1 MNWSR
6 LLIFAGKKAIGSL
19 ITIFL
24 IMTIVF
30 ILMNSVPGGDP
41 VLRRYGLASKE
52 VQDQIREAWGLTKPL
67 YERYVLY
74 MKRVFTF
81 NYELYVNQESTAT
94 DLLLPLLPYTL
105 LLFGTA
111 TILTYVL
118 GTFVGIRVL
127 ARKNKYVENM
137 VAGVS
142 IALYALP
149 VFVLAIILK
158 TWLVFRYELLPP
170 VSVSISFMD
179 GHVRSAGDLG
189 FMRNLGTVLPSMML
203 PLAVLVVVGLARPL
217 LLIREQMA
225 TLVGEPFVTTA
236 RAKGLTENQVYSKH
250 IARCA
255 LLPLLNDAAVNLALI
270 VSGGII
276 IEYVFSWPGIGLA
289 LFEALKYL
297 DSPVVSCAIFLLTLT
312 LLALLFVADVVS
324 AYLDPRVS

>member
-1 MNWSR
+1 MSWSR
-6 LLIFAGKKAIGSL
+6 LLVFAGKKAAGSL

-52 VQDQIREAWGLTKPL
+52 VQDQIREAWGLTRPL
-67 YERYVLY
+67 YERYILY
-74 MKRVFTF
+74 MKNVFTF
-81 NYELYVNQESTAT
+81 NYTLYEDQEYTAV

-105 LLFGTA
+105 LLFGTS

-118 GTFVGIRVL
+118 GTVVGIRVL
-127 ARKNKYVENM
+127 ARKNKSVEN
-137 VAGVS
+137 VIAGIS

-149 VFVLAIILK
+149 VFVLAIIFK
-158 TWLVFRYELLPP
+158 TWLVFRYEVLPP
-170 VSVSISFMD
+170 VSIAVSFMD
-179 GHVRSAGDLG
+179 GHVRSLGDMDFIG
-189 FMRNLGTVLPSMML
+189 NMGTLLPSMVL
-203 PLAVLVVVGLARPL
+203 PLAILVMVGLARPL

-225 TLVGEPFVTTA
+225 TLADEPFVTTA
-236 RAKGLTENQVYSKH
+236 RAKGLSENDVYSKH

-297 DSPVVSCAIFLLTLT
+297 DSPVVSCSIFLLTLT
-312 LLALLFVADVVS
+312 LLSLLLVADVVC